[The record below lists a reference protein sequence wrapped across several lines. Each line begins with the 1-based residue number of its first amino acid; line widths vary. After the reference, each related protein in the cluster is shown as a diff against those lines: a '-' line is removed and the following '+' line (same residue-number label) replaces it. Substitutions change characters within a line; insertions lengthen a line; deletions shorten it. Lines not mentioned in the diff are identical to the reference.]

1 MRWIATLSLAGLIIG
16 AMFITP
22 ASAAV
27 SWTAGG
33 VAWPNLP
40 ASILWSNGGNWSGA
54 ASPITT
60 DDVSFT
66 NAGAVP
72 FAGPPTTP
80 TNEVDAFNA
89 SNTIHTLWYGQQDN
103 TSPNNYVHT
112 TVIDSALHIT
122 GNLAAPTLPD
132 GAGFNGNYSLFAGN
146 ASALASY
153 VSQTVIKGPGTLDV
167 SNAGANTGGDI
178 MVRSTA
184 TNQDAHYAILDLS
197 GLATFNANVD
207 QVLVG
212 YTNQSTGGTNTTQR
226 AAGRLYLAATNT
238 IVANNT
244 GTTSNVGFIVG
255 RATGN
260 GSSQTSYVFLGQSNT
275 ISVTNMTIGGRKAV
289 GSMSFES
296 GLSSPTVIIQ
306 KIGGGAATSITIGD
320 NTENGTSSTTAI
332 GTLDLTGSGAGT
344 NIQATSIILGRTA
357 SAASTSSGSN
367 ATGTITFDGGTI
379 STTTLTVALQ
389 AAASP
394 CVATGTVTVSGTGNL
409 AISTGGIILAQFA
422 GAGNGTTLGSSTG
435 TLNINGGTVTLTGGN
450 ITDGGGASTLQLSGG
465 TLNMGGMS
473 IGSAANQ
480 IDTLTLASGTL
491 KNVAEINGGAAI
503 TKTTAGTLIIDGSN
517 TYSGGTTVSA
527 GKLLAEGSLLS
538 FVTVNSGA
546 ILGGNGSVGGL
557 NVQSGGTL
565 STGDSP
571 GKLTANGNA
580 TLGGIDAVEINSAA
594 AGTGYD
600 QLVVNGASNTVALA
614 GTLALTV
621 SPSYTPAGDAFWI
634 VVNNTTSSL
643 STSFGSVT
651 GLPDGWNVLYNV
663 DYDTNNLTPGSGND
677 VAVVAIPE
685 PAALLM
691 LIIAAGLGL
700 MFRRT
705 RDK

>member
-1 MRWIATLSLAGLIIG
+1 MIG
-16 AMFITP
+16 VVLITP

-27 SWTAGG
+27 TWTAGG

-54 ASPITT
+54 VPPVVT
-60 DDVSFT
+60 DDVTFT
-66 NAGAVP
+66 NAGATP
-72 FAGPPTTP
+72 FVGPPTTP

-89 SNTIHTLWYGQQDN
+89 SNVIHTLWYGQQDV
-103 TSPNNYVHT
+103 TIPNNYVHT

-122 GNLAAPTLPD
+122 GNVAAPTLPD

-153 VSQTVIKGPGTLDV
+153 VSQTVIKGPGLLDV

-197 GLATFNANVD
+197 GLAAFNANVD

-212 YTNQSTGGTNTTQR
+212 YTGQSTGGTNTTQR

-238 IVANNT
+238 IVANNA

-260 GSSQTSYVFLGQSNT
+260 GSNQTSYVFLGQSNT
-275 ISVTNMTIGGRKAV
+275 ISVTNMTIGGRKAS

-306 KIGGGAATSITIGD
+306 KIGGGAANSLTIGD
-320 NTENGTSSTTAI
+320 NTENGTSSTTAV

-357 SAASTSSGSN
+357 SAASTSAGSN

-409 AISTGGIILAQFA
+409 AVSTGGIILAQFA
-422 GAGNGTTLGSSTG
+422 GIGTGIPGSSTG
-435 TLNINGGTVTLTGGN
+435 TLNINGGTVTLSGGN

-465 TLNMGGMS
+465 TLDMGGMS
-473 IGSAANQ
+473 IGSALNP

-491 KNVAEINGGAAI
+491 KNVGQINGGGAI
-503 TKTTAGTLIIDGSN
+503 TKTSTGTLTIDGSN
-517 TYSGGTTVSA
+517 TYSGGTTVAA

-538 FVTVNSGA
+538 FVTVNNNA
-546 ILGGNGSVGGL
+546 TLGGNGSIGGL
-557 NVQSGGTL
+557 NVQPGGTL

-571 GKLTANGNA
+571 GKLTVNGNA
-580 TLGGIDAVEINSAA
+580 TLSGTDAVEINNAT

-600 QLVVNGASNTVALA
+600 QLVVNGSTNTVSLA

-621 SPSYTPAGDAFWI
+621 SPSYTPAGDAVWI
-634 VVNNTTSSL
+634 VVNNT
-643 STSFGSVT
+643 STNLNGTFDPTVP
-651 GLPDGWNVLYNV
+651 GLPDGWQVLYNV
-663 DYDTNNLTPGSGND
+663 NYDPVTPNLTPGSGND
-677 VAVVAIPE
+677 VAIVAVPE
-685 PAALLM
+685 PATLLM
-691 LIIAAGLGL
+691 LIMAAGLGL

-705 RDK
+705 RDKK